1 MSYETRENGEL
12 KINFGA
18 IDEERKININSAS
31 LKLFIYLL
39 EGLGVDNPAQLS
51 RNILIWRG
59 DLPDTDKIYESLGYS
74 PKADKFN
81 NIEELELVKGIT
93 SENFNKIKDNVTV
106 YSDGFIN
113 ANTVSEEILT
123 LLAKSV
129 AENQEQMS
137 YVEQVVD
144 NIIQQR
150 EANSY
155 FKTVDDIV
163 ISDLN
168 SGTSLDEELFYSL
181 KEQLKVTSEYFKMQ
195 ASGYIGRTQKNI
207 QAVYYRTNKK
217 IVYWHE
223 N

>member
-1 MSYETRENGEL
+1 
-12 KINFGA
+12 
-18 IDEERKININSAS
+18 
-31 LKLFIYLL
+31 
-39 EGLGVDNPAQLS
+39 
-51 RNILIWRG
+51 
-59 DLPDTDKIYESLGYS
+59 
-74 PKADKFN
+74 
-81 NIEELELVKGIT
+81 
-93 SENFNKIKDNVTV
+93 
-106 YSDGFIN
+106 
-113 ANTVSEEILT
+113 
-123 LLAKSV
+123 
-129 AENQEQMS
+129 MS